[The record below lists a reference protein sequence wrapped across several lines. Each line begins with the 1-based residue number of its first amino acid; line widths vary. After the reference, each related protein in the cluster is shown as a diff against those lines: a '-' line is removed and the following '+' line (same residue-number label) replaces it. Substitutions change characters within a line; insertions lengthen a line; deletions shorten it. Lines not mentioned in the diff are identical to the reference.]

1 MIMSLEEKKQ
11 EVIEDFSVY
20 DEWLDKYEYLI
31 ELGKTL
37 EAYPEEEKTEDK
49 LIKGCQSRVWL
60 DYELKDG
67 KLYFRADSDA
77 IITKGIIS
85 LLLSVYSGRT
95 PSEIAADDFDFVE
108 KIGLKE
114 NLSPTRANGL
124 VSMIDTIKWIANDAA
139 AKEQMAGQAGHD
151 ENTQAGHDE
160 NTQAGHDENTQAGH
174 DGAVIPGSTGNP
186 SKDVLSAEDVA
197 ALQPLYADVILAL
210 KQVYDP
216 EIPVNIYDLGLI
228 YELNIDK
235 DRKVSIVMTFTAPN
249 CPMADEVMHE
259 VEDCV
264 KRVPGVTGCSIEL
277 TFEPVWD
284 RSMLSEEARVDLGL
298 DYEEDDYGKLS

>member
-1 MIMSLEEKKQ
+1 MTLEEKKQ
-11 EVIEDFSVY
+11 AVIEEFSMY

-31 ELGKTL
+31 ELGKAL
-37 EAYPEEEKTEDK
+37 EAYPEEEKTEEK

-67 KLYFRADSDA
+67 KLFFRADSDA

-85 LLLSVYSGRT
+85 LLISVYSGRT
-95 PSEIAADDFDFVE
+95 PAEIAADDFGFVDH
-108 KIGLKE
+108 IGLRE

-124 VSMIDTIKWIANDAA
+124 VSMIDTIKWVANEMA
-139 AKEQMAGQAGHD
+139 AKAETAGQAGHD
-151 ENTQAGHDE
+151 
-160 NTQAGHDENTQAGH
+160 
-174 DGAVIPGSTGNP
+174 
-186 SKDVLSAEDVA
+186 DVLTAEDVA

-235 DRKVSIVMTFTAPN
+235 DRKVSILMTFTAPN
-249 CPMADEVMHE
+249 CPMADEVVHE
-259 VEDCV
+259 VEESV

-277 TFEPVWD
+277 TFDPVWD

-298 DYEEDDYGKLS
+298 DYEEDDYGKLN

>member
-1 MIMSLEEKKQ
+1 MTLEEKKQ
-11 EVIEDFSVY
+11 AVIEEFSMY

-31 ELGKTL
+31 ELGKAL
-37 EAYPEEEKTEDK
+37 EAYPEEEKTEEK

-60 DYELKDG
+60 DYEMKNG

-85 LLLSVYSGRT
+85 LLISVYSGRT
-95 PSEIAADDFDFVE
+95 PAEIAADDFGFVDR
-108 KIGLKE
+108 IGLKE

-124 VSMIDTIKWIANDAA
+124 VSMIDTIKWVANEMAE
-139 AKEQMAGQAGHD
+139 KEKMADQAGHD
-151 ENTQAGHDE
+151 DV
-160 NTQAGHDENTQAGH
+160 
-174 DGAVIPGSTGNP
+174 VIPGSTGNL
-186 SKDVLSAEDVA
+186 SENVLTAEDVA

-259 VEDCV
+259 VEDSV

-298 DYEEDDYGKLS
+298 DYEEDEYGKLS

>member
-1 MIMSLEEKKQ
+1 M
-11 EVIEDFSVY
+11 
-20 DEWLDKYEYLI
+20 
-31 ELGKTL
+31 
-37 EAYPEEEKTEDK
+37 
-49 LIKGCQSRVWL
+49 WL
-60 DYELKDG
+60 DYEMKDG

-85 LLLSVYSGRT
+85 LLISVYSGRT
-95 PSEIAADDFDFVE
+95 PAEIAADDFGFIDR
-108 KIGLKE
+108 IGLKE

-124 VSMIDTIKWIANDAA
+124 VSMIETIKKAA
-139 AKEQMAGQAGHD
+139 EEMAGQARH
-151 ENTQAGHDE
+151 EEEEAGHDE
-160 NTQAGHDENTQAGH
+160 K
-174 DGAVIPGSTGNP
+174 AVLT
-186 SKDVLSAEDVA
+186 AEDVA

-259 VEDCV
+259 VEDSV